1 MSSQELNHGSNSV
14 HFFKIILQ
22 TTLQQGK
29 LRVPISFVRRH
40 WKGISNPV
48 TLRLPNSTEKKVSWE
63 KTSDYDVWFC
73 DGWKEF
79 TNYLSLRHSQLVVF
93 QYEENS
99 SFKVIVLSASGLE
112 IKYPLRRKTS
122 EEYEEIEESDCS
134 LKIIEDPSSS
144 RGKRTKSPL
153 PSSKVGK
160 KMKINPKES
169 KHEHEKRIVQTH
181 AGSSFDNLNK
191 RSNDFYE
198 KVMTNFNSDK
208 NFFACILQKSYIE
221 RDVLVI
227 PIEFGK
233 THLQRMVGRNVTLF
247 VDKDRTWNVDLKL
260 VSKKQFALSGGWSKF
275 RAHYNLK
282 FGDVCVFI
290 LNKCEGTVSFQVV
303 IFSLEK
309 EMRTPYFEG

>member
-1 MSSQELNHGSNSV
+1 
-14 HFFKIILQ
+14 
-22 TTLQQGK
+22 
-29 LRVPISFVRRH
+29 VPISFVRRH

-144 RGKRTKSPL
+144 RGKRTKSPS

-169 KHEHEKRIVQTH
+169 KHEHEKRIVQTN
-181 AGSSFDNLNK
+181 GWFLTIIMLWLLF
-191 RSNDFYE
+191 FY
-198 KVMTNFNSDK
+198 VFYLWV
-208 NFFACILQKSYIE
+208 NFFRSCYLIC
-221 RDVLVI
+221 
-227 PIEFGK
+227 F
-233 THLQRMVGRNVTLF
+233 
-247 VDKDRTWNVDLKL
+247 W
-260 VSKKQFALSGGWSKF
+260 
-275 RAHYNLK
+275 
-282 FGDVCVFI
+282 
-290 LNKCEGTVSFQVV
+290 
-303 IFSLEK
+303 
-309 EMRTPYFEG
+309 